1 MSILSSL
8 ADVSELLNSRGIENT
23 FTGMSVN
30 TDWCTITL
38 FNGVFR
44 VLEKG
49 NVTVMGAVG
58 LTKYLSDHGK
68 SEREALTELYNQ
80 CNEIVLN
87 SGLTWAQIR
96 SVFNRVEV

>member
-1 MSILSSL
+1 MTMFSSL
-8 ADVSELLNSRGIENT
+8 ADVSEFMNSRGIDNT

-38 FNGVFR
+38 FNNVFR
-44 VLEKG
+44 VLENG

-58 LTKYLSDHGK
+58 LTKYICDHGK
-68 SEREALTELYNQ
+68 SDKEALAELYKQ

-87 SGLTWAQIR
+87 SGFTWAQIR
-96 SVFNRVEV
+96 SVFNPIGA